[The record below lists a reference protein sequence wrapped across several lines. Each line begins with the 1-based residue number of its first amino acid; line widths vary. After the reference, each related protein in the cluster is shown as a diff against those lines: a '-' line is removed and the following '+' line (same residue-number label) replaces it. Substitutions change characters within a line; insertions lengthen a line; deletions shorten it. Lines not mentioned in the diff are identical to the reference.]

1 MEVNN
6 NKNKVV
12 LLGYYGGDKTHC
24 LSAWQST
31 NIDLG
36 VTLPEEVET
45 RIPILYAET
54 VKGKKKSAES
64 LLRMLADHSHLTPFE
79 KSTLHFQVTAD
90 IATHIH
96 CLKHRIGVSINS
108 ESARYKELQDKWYLP
123 EDWDGKNVKFTWGY
137 NGNNINFTSKIG
149 DNWEHILN
157 EYTYLGHYL
166 YHCSIKDLEK
176 DLGRKRAKE
185 SARFFLPYSKQLD
198 YDMMFNFRSFSHFVG
213 LRGSNAAQKEVQ
225 WVAEEMVRLVKNIP
239 GNPFESTLK
248 AFGM

>member
-6 NKNKVV
+6 NENKVT
-12 LLGYYGGDKTHC
+12 LLGYYGSDKTHC

-31 NIDLG
+31 NIELG
-36 VTLPEEVET
+36 IELPEEVEA

-54 VKGKKKSAES
+54 VKGKKKSAED
-64 LLRMLADHSHLTPFE
+64 LLKMLADHNHLTPFE

-108 ESARYKELQDKWYLP
+108 ESARYKELEDKWYLP
-123 EDWDGKNVKFTWGY
+123 KDWDDENVKFTWGY
-137 NGNNINFTSKIG
+137 GGTNISFNAIEG
-149 DNWEHILN
+149 DNWCNIMD
-157 EYTYLGHYL
+157 EYVFLGHYL
-166 YHCSIKDLEK
+166 YHSSIKDLEEE
-176 DLGRKRAKE
+176 LGRKRAKE
-185 SARFFLPYSKQLD
+185 SARFFLPYAKQLD
-198 YDMMFNFRSFSHFVG
+198 YDMMFNFRSFAHFVG

-225 WVAEEMVRLVKNIP
+225 CVAHEMVRLVKEIP